1 MTVTVLSDSYTDT
14 ANTPLSSHT
23 AESGGTY
30 ALWSGSHIPVVNASG
45 RVARSAS
52 ATTTWG
58 FAIHS
63 ATYTYDGEKLAAV
76 VTRAGATTSWA
87 CLGLRGNNTSGGNGY
102 WVRISTTA
110 VEFWR
115 TNNGGSVQLTPLST
129 TISCPTDGDYNFELR
144 VSNSVDL
151 ATVTLEVWL
160 GGSLVASRTDTSG
173 SRITARGSP
182 IVGAYNNADFA
193 VTSVTAT
200 NDDPPITDG
209 LTFTYPLGSVGTP
222 QQRTRGAMTG
232 PLRAVGT
239 YTGTPTS
246 IEARV
251 VQTGTNTP
259 VSGFDWA
266 TYVASPSGGA
276 FDFTIP
282 GVPVALAWYDI
293 QVRFSNNTGVTATSG
308 KTTLAAIF
316 PLVGQSNAR
325 FAIDTYGSS
334 TLTPNDFCRAYGLGV
349 GGGAAWTALDP
360 TKMDG
365 PITLANDYGT
375 RGVPVAFVSCGVGGT
390 AIATWNPG
398 QSQYITAMANI
409 TATGGK
415 AEAMIWVQGEADVDA
430 LSAATYQAELGD
442 VFDTGFRAT
451 MSDTNLPVVLVMLG
465 YQNIGLNTD
474 AGMEAIRAGQAAW
487 CAAAPAKNLRV
498 ERYDLT
504 SASGH
509 MADDVHLNAA
519 GHRAL
524 WPRIARAARVG
535 SGEVS
540 TYRGPRIAGVSFV
553 NSTTVDVTLTHDYG
567 TDITAGAVGPWRVTN
582 TGTPITVS
590 TVTRQSAT
598 VARLGLAATVTSP
611 VVGNGFGKIVTGTP
625 LRDNSALALP
635 LEWDGGTL
643 VGILGQLSTTLSPI
657 SFSATGE
664 LTPLPTINGT
674 LAVTLSPIAFAAAAT
689 MGGLG
694 TINGALSVTLQ
705 PITFSAAGV
714 LGAVPSPSSEPVT
727 LAEAKLAARLN
738 VDETELDPAVLGYI
752 STARQM
758 AEHETGRE
766 YVAKT
771 KRYTFTDW
779 PAADHVMHVH
789 QPTAV
794 AVQHWDGAGWVTLTN
809 GTGFAWGEVDQ
820 GVGIAPPLGQAW
832 PALGAIAIGPRVR
845 VDVTAGSATPTTTT
859 PECVKTFI
867 KAAVAFWVD
876 NPTEGASGSLSEA
889 PRLGRLL
896 DPERLWG
903 A

>member
-1 MTVTVLSDSYTDT
+1 MTVTVLNDTFTDT
-14 ANTPLSSHT
+14 AGTNLSAHT
-23 AESGGTY
+23 AESGGSWS
-30 ALWSGSHIPVVNASG
+30 LWSGSHIPQVASG
-45 RVARSAS
+45 GILQRNAS
-52 ATTTWG
+52 ATTAWAM
-58 FAIHS
+58 AIHS
-63 ATYTYDGEKLAAV
+63 SVHTYDNERVLFT
-76 VTRAGATTSWA
+76 VTKTADTTSWVVIGA
-87 CLGLRGNNTSGGNGY
+87 RCSGTGATSTGY
-102 WVRISTTA
+102 WIRVSRTQA
-110 VEFWR
+110 EVWR
-115 TNNGGSVQLTPLST
+115 TNSNSSVQLGVTATITAT
-129 TISCPTDGDYNFELR
+129 TNGDYNFELR
-144 VSNSVDL
+144 IYNSVDL
-151 ATVTLEVWL
+151 ATVTIEIWQ
-160 GGSLVASRTDTSG
+160 GGSLVVSRTDTSG

-182 IVGAYNNADFA
+182 VAGLYNNVDFGL
-193 VTSVTAT
+193 TSITAT
-200 NDDPPITDG
+200 NDDPPATDTIG
-209 LTFTYPLGSVGTP
+209 ITYPVGAIGTP

-232 PLRAVGT
+232 PLRVIGN

-246 IEARV
+246 IQARV

-259 VSGFDWA
+259 LSGLDWA
-266 TYVASPSGGA
+266 TYVASPTGLA

-282 GVPVALAWYDI
+282 GVPVALAWYDV
-293 QVRFSNNTGVTATSG
+293 QVRFSNDTGVTATSG

-325 FAIDTYGSS
+325 FAIDLYGSS
-334 TLTPNDFCRAYGLGV
+334 TLTPNDYCRAYGFGV
-349 GGGAAWTALDP
+349 GSGSAWTALDP
-360 TKMDG
+360 AKMDG
-365 PITLANDYGT
+365 PITLAADYEA
-375 RGVPVAFVSCGVGGT
+375 RGVPVAFVSCAVGGT

-398 QSQYITAMANI
+398 QSQYINAMANI
-409 TATGGK
+409 TAAGGK
-415 AEAMIWVQGEADVDA
+415 AEAMLWIQGEADADA
-430 LSAATYQAELGD
+430 LTSGQYQTELGD
-442 VFDTGFRAT
+442 VFDTGFRVS
-451 MSDTNLPVVLVMLG
+451 MSDANLPVVLVLLG
-465 YQNIGLNTD
+465 YQDVGGNTD
-474 AGMEAIRAGQAAW
+474 AGIEAIRAGQAAW
-487 CAAAPAKNLRV
+487 CAANPTRNMRV

-509 MADDVHLNAA
+509 MADTVHLNAF
-519 GHRAL
+519 GHRTL
-524 WPRIARAARVG
+524 WPRMARAARFG

-598 VARLGLAATVTSP
+598 VARLGLASTVTSP

-694 TINGALSVTLQ
+694 TIDGALSVTLQ

-714 LGAVPSPSSEPVT
+714 LGAVPAPSSEPVT